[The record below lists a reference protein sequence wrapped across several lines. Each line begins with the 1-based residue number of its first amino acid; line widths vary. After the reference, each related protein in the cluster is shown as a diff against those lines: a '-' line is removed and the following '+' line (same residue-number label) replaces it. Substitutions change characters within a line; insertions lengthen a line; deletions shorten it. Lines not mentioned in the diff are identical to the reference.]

1 MNKTLFLVF
10 ASLAFMGCLETDG
23 DDAAP
28 ATPPGVFQLYCYTS
42 APLNP
47 GFVRVTQLNGIG
59 ATQCAVKNGAEEGNY
74 IFSVEVPG
82 WSEKSEQ
89 TVYLAADEVK
99 SLNFTL
105 TFKDKF
111 YDNREFQPV
120 TVHYAAEKDGEQ
132 VYSATQAVNATSGT
146 QMIFGGV
153 VENETFFFPFVAVQW
168 VTPNDPCI
176 ESVISAAKELMPE
189 RAFSDY
195 QGYAG
200 KSDEEKVALT
210 MQQAKAVYET
220 LQAHG
225 MSYVN
230 SVGTFGDPALFSQ
243 NVRLP
248 YESLATKN
256 ANCIDGTVL
265 YAAIF
270 EKIGLEPIIIIV
282 PGHAFVAVRN
292 DRNSSSVTF
301 IETTATGTKSFEEAA
316 YSAEATYFEQ
326 IEGMQTGDN
335 ESMAVTIDVAAAR
348 SLGIVPFSSTR
359 SRCEV
364 NFTVPSYTPEYTPGY
379 SPSTPSVKCTDGTPN
394 YQCSTTQPL
403 ACIEGILFP
412 DCFDCGCPAG
422 SFCYYDGYCY

>member
-1 MNKTLFLVF
+1 MNKALLLVF
-10 ASLAFMGCLETDG
+10 ASLAFAGCLDDG
-23 DDAAP
+23 AGPSGAP
-28 ATPPGVFQLYCYTS
+28 LGVFELHCYTN

-47 GFVRVTQLNGIG
+47 GFARVTQANGIG
-59 ATQCAVKNGAEEGNY
+59 VTQCVVKNGVDAGNY
-74 IFSVEVPG
+74 IFSVEIPE
-82 WSEKSEQ
+82 WSEKAEQ
-89 TVYLAADEVK
+89 TVYLAENEVR
-99 SLNFTL
+99 SLDFTL
-105 TFKDKF
+105 TFKNKF

-120 TVHYAAEKDGEQ
+120 TVRYAAEKDGTTIYTE
-132 VYSATQAVNATSGT
+132 TQAANVTSGT

-176 ESVISAAKELMPE
+176 EGVISAAKELMPG

-200 KSDEEKVALT
+200 KSDEEKAALT
-210 MQQAKAVYET
+210 MEQAKAVYDT

-230 SVGTFGDPALFSQ
+230 SVGTFGDPTLFSQ

-248 YESLATKN
+248 HESLATKN

-265 YAAIF
+265 YAAVF

-316 YSAEATYFEQ
+316 YSAEQTYFEQ
-326 IEGMQTGDN
+326 IEGMQAGDN
-335 ESMAVTIDVAAAR
+335 ASMAVTIDVAVAR
-348 SLGIVPFSSTR
+348 SLGVAPFPATNSQ
-359 SRCEV
+359 CEV
-364 NFTVPSYTPEYTPGY
+364 NITVPSYSPGYTPDY
-379 SPSTPSVKCTDGTPN
+379 SPAMPTMTCSDGTGN

-403 ACIEGILFP
+403 ACIGGILFP

-422 SFCYYDGYCY
+422 SFCYYDGSCYN